1 MIDETSKHEVY
12 QLFSEALG
20 PMRDADEVIKMFLK
34 KLFSLKPEDT
44 DDSDTTFIKAIGN
57 NSPIVKEIAVDFLWR
72 IVFNEQPGYSRDLVK
87 PTKKLITELLRSSD
101 RDLKDT
107 CIAKCIDAL
116 SREDRP
122 SY

>member
-1 MIDETSKHEVY
+1 
-12 QLFSEALG
+12 
-20 PMRDADEVIKMFLK
+20 MFME

-44 DDSDTTFIKAIGN
+44 DESDTGFVKAIGN
-57 NSPIVKEIAVDFLWR
+57 NSPRVKECAVDFLWR

-87 PTKKLITELLRSSD
+87 PTKKLLTDLLRTSD

-107 CIAKCIDAL
+107 CIAKCIDTL